1 VARTWNRRTKLVIV
15 AVVIAAI
22 AAAYVGGLWPERSR
36 RLASEARMED
46 VRTRLSAA
54 EAGLRAG
61 HLLGRVLTVKELT
74 VRQDYG
80 LALER
85 SSAFFHAV
93 RQEAAQTSDARL
105 RETLTGVLR
114 RRDVITAG
122 LAKADP
128 ATAGVFHDLELQL
141 RVALDYEMPPSA
153 ATGP

>member
-1 VARTWNRRTKLVIV
+1 
-15 AVVIAAI
+15 
-22 AAAYVGGLWPERSR
+22 
-36 RLASEARMED
+36 MED